1 MSTYRTESPVSTDD
15 ETATVSAKTRRP
27 SSLTD
32 MPTWLMLTLVA
43 IGLPRTILADLN
55 VVPPESG
62 LLYYLLALAPFGAW
76 LGVAMVRET
85 RKPITDFLVLGALYG
100 LSLVVVNQVLWNT
113 GPGLGYHAPA
123 SAVSFAENV
132 GPAFQDLAMR
142 GYTIM
147 IAMMIGVGSG
157 LVAAI
162 DAFVAKC
169 VRSKRQKY

>member
-1 MSTYRTESPVSTDD
+1 
-15 ETATVSAKTRRP
+15 
-27 SSLTD
+27 
-32 MPTWLMLTLVA
+32 
-43 IGLPRTILADLN
+43 
-55 VVPPESG
+55 
-62 LLYYLLALAPFGAW
+62 
-76 LGVAMVRET
+76 
-85 RKPITDFLVLGALYG
+85 
-100 LSLVVVNQVLWNT
+100 
-113 GPGLGYHAPA
+113 
-123 SAVSFAENV
+123 VSFAENV